1 VLTWPSRFS
10 LIDTPWLPVIRASGR
25 RQLIRPADLT
35 DGIDADPIVDIDWP
49 RPDFRCATLEFL
61 IGLLTVAC
69 PPHDW
74 GAWWDKP
81 PTIADLEAAFAPL
94 ASAFELDGGGPRAY
108 QDFEELQT
116 EPTTVEALLI
126 EAPGAQ
132 TVRNNAAL
140 LVKSGRVEVLS
151 RSAAAAALLTLQT
164 MAPAGGAGH
173 RTSLRGGGPLT
184 TLVLPGARPTLWHR
198 LWTNVPPAS
207 EPSSAADLPRIFPW
221 LASTRVSDKNG
232 RTTTPVDV
240 DQRQAFFG
248 MPRRIRLDFEP
259 NVERIACDL
268 TGVVDDVIVRS
279 YRTRP
284 HGTNYD
290 AWGGK
295 HPLTPHYRAKPN
307 DPVLSPVHGQE
318 GRIGYRQWVAML
330 YGDADAKRVPA
341 ACVSLFV
348 RQRKD
353 DLPRG
358 EWSFRLM
365 AAGYAMDNMKALSFV
380 EAETPDI
387 TVPDAPD
394 DVAQKAKDFVA
405 AADVTARALVQ
416 AVRLALYGDGAEIG
430 SDTTPLTTARERFWA
445 ETNDAFFERLNA
457 FSQQPA
463 EQLSGDAAIPLSR
476 AWLNILRDAALA
488 IFDDMTPVQDTR
500 APDVKRVI
508 GARRLL
514 VSLLLGYAKRST
526 ELFKHLQL
534 PLPETRAK
542 RGKAA

>member
-1 VLTWPSRFS
+1 MRRPFS
-10 LIDTPWLPVIRASGR
+10 LVDTPWVPVLRTSGA

-35 DGIDADPIVDIDWP
+35 NGIDADPIIDIDWP

-61 IGLLTVAC
+61 IGLLAVAC
-69 PPHDW
+69 PPDHW
-74 GAWWDKP
+74 GAWWDTP
-81 PTIADLEAAFAPL
+81 PTAAALEGAFALL
-94 ASAFELDGGGPRAY
+94 ASAFEFDGGGPRAY
-108 QDFEELQT
+108 QDFEDFQAV
-116 EPTTVEALLI
+116 PTPVEALLI

-140 LVKSGRVEVLS
+140 LVKSCRVKVLS

-207 EPSSAADLPRIFPW
+207 SLPSDSDLPRIFPW
-221 LASTRVSDKNG
+221 LAPTRVSDKNG
-232 RTTTPVDV
+232 RTTTPIDV
-240 DQRQAFFG
+240 DPRQAFFG

-259 NVERIACDL
+259 NLERLACDL
-268 TGVVDDVIVRS
+268 TGHVDDVIVRA

-290 AWGGK
+290 AWGGV
-295 HPLTPHYRAKPN
+295 HPLTPHYRAKPS
-307 DPVLSPVHGQE
+307 DRVLSPVHGQQ
-318 GRIGYRQWVAML
+318 GRMGYRQWVAML

-341 ACVSLFV
+341 ACVSLFISE
-348 RQRKD
+348 RKD

-358 EWSFRLM
+358 ERSFRLM
-365 AAGYAMDNMKALSFV
+365 AAGYDMDNMKAVSFV

-387 TVPDAPD
+387 TVPDARD
-394 DVAQKAKDFVA
+394 EVAQKAKDFVA

-416 AVRLALYGDGAEIG
+416 AVRLALYGEGAEIG
-430 SDTTPLTTARERFWA
+430 RDTTPLTTARERFWA
-445 ETNDAFFERLNA
+445 ETNDAFFERLNS

-463 EQLSGDAAIPLSR
+463 EQLSGDIAIPLSR
-476 AWLNILRDAALA
+476 AWLDVLRDAAFT
-488 IFDDMTPVQDTR
+488 IFDDVTPVQDAR

-508 GARRLL
+508 DARRLL

-526 ELFKHLQL
+526 ELFKHLRL